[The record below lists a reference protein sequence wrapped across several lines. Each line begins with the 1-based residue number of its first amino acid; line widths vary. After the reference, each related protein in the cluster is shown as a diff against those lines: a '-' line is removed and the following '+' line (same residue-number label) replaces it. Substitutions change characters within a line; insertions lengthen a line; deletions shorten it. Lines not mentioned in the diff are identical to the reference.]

1 RRRSLRMIRA
11 EQEFHA
17 VDNRA
22 DDRLIVSSTHPRWSR
37 LLKRL
42 ERRGLARRTRTITA
56 TEDGERKV
64 LGGEWEIDRGLVALR
79 LAVRRKATPAQ
90 KAAGAK
96 AAAARF
102 RRETNA
108 GALVRAS
115 GEARDEV
122 RHVSRVKDKENIA
135 GAIIEHE
142 EERNEAVAIQA

>member
-1 RRRSLRMIRA
+1 GDRPRPCCTSPRCSA
-11 EQEFHA
+11 EGHA
-17 VDNRA
+17 
-22 DDRLIVSSTHPRWSR
+22 
-37 LLKRL
+37 
-42 ERRGLARRTRTITA
+42 
-56 TEDGERKV
+56 
-64 LGGEWEIDRGLVALR
+64 
-79 LAVRRKATPAQ
+79 AQ

-115 GEARDEV
+115 GEARDEG

-142 EERNEAVAIQA
+142 EERNEAVAIQAAHRETSPSNPRGRRERG